1 MNMRLYFIGLL
12 VLVLC
17 LISIGAQPAIPRQNT
32 NEDQPA
38 QSDQQGKPRDDSGQA
53 SQNQGSQN
61 EGSQEQGS
69 PDQPPAGT
77 SSGSQTANGSPTEG
91 PDATQNGATGDQGSK
106 PAQPAQPPQ
115 RAAKSASEPKQP
127 RNQIYGL
134 TDTYS
139 VELSPEWRTGGSGE
153 IPPPAVLS
161 PYAPPFHL
169 SGNLVFSDAAHG
181 AILQFATSDN
191 PFIGHDAYWLD
202 TQIHS
207 PSGSGMSLLDFFF
220 YYFFPPSDACIHE
233 VLTTYANADRAPS
246 TGDTPP
252 YMQVYYECPVSDTLS
267 GYYAAQVSSGI
278 TFQLTNDGTR
288 VLAPVGN
295 FYVSPMEQIDSGT
308 MTFFIFEAQST
319 DAVSSEAAERF
330 HLPPNAQGGQ
340 PEFFWAIGATS
351 PFPFVADSGRKD
363 NVLLHVAYARI
374 GADTDARA
382 EFLDILHNIRTH

>member
-1 MNMRLYFIGLL
+1 MDTKRHFIELL
-12 VLVLC
+12 VLAFCLF
-17 LISIGAQPAIPRQNT
+17 LISLFKTINAQPAIFWQTGNQ
-32 NEDQPA
+32 DQPA
-38 QSDQQGKPRDDSGQA
+38 QSNQQDKPQNEPASA
-53 SQNQGSQN
+53 SQDQGTQSQA
-61 EGSQEQGS
+61 SQEQGPQGATS
-69 PDQPPAGT
+69 SDQPPADT
-77 SSGSQTANGSPTEG
+77 SNGSQTGNS
-91 PDATQNGATGDQGSK
+91 DATKGAPTDDQASKSPK
-106 PAQPAQPPQ
+106 PAAKDPNAPKPPRTQ
-115 RAAKSASEPKQP
+115 M
-127 RNQIYGL
+127 YGL
-134 TDTYS
+134 TDAYS

-153 IPPPAVLS
+153 IPPPAILS

-169 SGNLVFSDAAHG
+169 SGNLVFSDTTHG
-181 AILQFATSDN
+181 AILQFATSDD

-220 YYFFPPSDACIHE
+220 YYFFPPSDACIHQ
-233 VLTTYANADRAPS
+233 VLTTYANADRAPP

-252 YMQVYYECPVSDTLS
+252 YMQVYYACPVSDTLS

-295 FYVSPMEQIDSGT
+295 FYVAPMEETDSGT

-319 DAVSSEAAERF
+319 DAVSSESAERF

-340 PEFFWAIGATS
+340 PDFFWAIGSTS

-363 NVLLHVAYARI
+363 TVLLHVAYARI
-374 GADTDARA
+374 GAGPDAKA
-382 EFLDILHNIRTH
+382 EFMEILHNIRTH

>member
-1 MNMRLYFIGLL
+1 MKWLALTLCFALL
-12 VLVLC
+12 
-17 LISIGAQPAIPRQNT
+17 SAPPAIRGQDT
-32 NEDQPA
+32 REDNPG
-38 QSDQQGKPRDDSGQA
+38 QSDQQAKPQNEPAQPSQDDGP
-53 SQNQGSQN
+53 QNQI
-61 EGSQEQGS
+61 SQEGPQNSEPPDQGS
-69 PDQPPAGT
+69 SDQPSASP
-77 SSGSQTANGSPTEG
+77 SNGSQTKNS
-91 PDATQNGATGDQGSK
+91 DAPKNAATGDQKSQ
-106 PAQPAQPPQ
+106 PAQPA
-115 RAAKSASEPKQP
+115 AKDASGAKPP
-127 RNQIYGL
+127 RNQMYGL
-134 TDTYS
+134 TENYS

-153 IPPPAVLS
+153 IPPPAILS

-169 SGNLVFSDAAHG
+169 AGNLVFSDATHG

-246 TGDTPP
+246 TSDTPP
-252 YMQVYYECPVSDTLS
+252 YMQVYYTCPTSDTLS

-295 FYVSPMEQIDSGT
+295 FYVAPMEQIDSGT
-308 MTFFIFEAQST
+308 ITFFIFEAQSA

-340 PEFFWAIGATS
+340 PEFFWAIGAIS

-363 NVLLHVAYARI
+363 NVLLHVAYATT
-374 GADTDARA
+374 GAGTDARA
-382 EFLDILHNIRTH
+382 EFLEILHNIRTH